1 MNEVGERGSVT
12 YVCVYEDEDDCECM
26 CGGEAFDGRGGGE
39 LGISGI
45 SEMVDSSAKR
55 LCSATGVPS
64 EELVIHTDISGNNT
78 VLG

>member
-1 MNEVGERGSVT
+1 
-12 YVCVYEDEDDCECM
+12 M
-26 CGGEAFDGRGGGE
+26 CGGEAFDGGGGGE

-45 SEMVDSSAKR
+45 SEMVESSSKR

-64 EELVIHTDISGNNT
+64 AESVIHTDKSDKNT

>member
-1 MNEVGERGSVT
+1 MT
-12 YVCVYEDEDDCECM
+12 YVCDGVCC
-26 CGGEAFDGRGGGE
+26 GEAFDGGGE

-64 EELVIHTDISGNNT
+64 GISNTTDY
-78 VLG
+78 

>member
-1 MNEVGERGSVT
+1 
-12 YVCVYEDEDDCECM
+12 M
-26 CGGEAFDGRGGGE
+26 CGEAFDGGGGGE

-45 SEMVDSSAKR
+45 SEMVESSSKR

-64 EELVIHTDISGNNT
+64 AESVIHTDKSDKNT

>member
-1 MNEVGERGSVT
+1 MDLWHM
-12 YVCVYEDEDDCECM
+12 YVYEHEDVGGGV
-26 CGGEAFDGRGGGE
+26 CGGDVFGSGGGE

-64 EELVIHTDISGNNT
+64 EELVIHTDRSGKNT